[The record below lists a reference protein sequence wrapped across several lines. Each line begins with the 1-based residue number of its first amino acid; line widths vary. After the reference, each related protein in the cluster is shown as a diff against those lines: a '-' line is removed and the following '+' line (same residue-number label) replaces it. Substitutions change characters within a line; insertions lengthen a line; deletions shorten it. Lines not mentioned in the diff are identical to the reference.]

1 MTPPCSNCPERH
13 IGCHGECKRY
23 REYKLERDRLLNEQ
37 HKNSQVNRD
46 IVRTRDNFYKQ
57 RRRGK

>member
-1 MTPPCSNCPERH
+1 MTLPCNNCPDRH

-23 REYKLERDRLLNEQ
+23 REYKLEQGRLLKEQ

-46 IVRTRDNFYKQ
+46 IILTRDNFFK
-57 RRRGK
+57 RRGRGK